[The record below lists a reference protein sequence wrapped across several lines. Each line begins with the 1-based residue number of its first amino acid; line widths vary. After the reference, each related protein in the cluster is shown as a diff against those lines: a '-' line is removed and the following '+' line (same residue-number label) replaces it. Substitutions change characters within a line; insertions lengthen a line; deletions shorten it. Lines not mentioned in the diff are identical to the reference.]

1 MSVAVPV
8 LRTAEEVRTTVDEWR
23 CSGRTIGFV
32 PTMGALHQGHLSL
45 VSKAFDHADA
55 VIVSLFVNPV
65 QFGPDEDYNS
75 YPRTIRDDIIKLE
88 NAGADAVFIPGKD
101 LVYPEGFSTSVHV
114 SNLTDTLCGKQRP
127 GHFDGVATVCAIL
140 FGIVKPD
147 IAVFGRKDAQ
157 QLAVV
162 KRMVQDL
169 RFDIRI
175 IGADIYRERDGLA
188 MSSRNRY
195 LRPAERTQATALFRG
210 LSRAAELAC
219 KGEKD
224 TAVLCQTARRII
236 EESPLAVIQ
245 YLEIV
250 DQETMK
256 PAESLDGPGLLAVAV
271 YFGKTRLIDN
281 IVLDTGANKKED

>member
-1 MSVAVPV
+1 MSAVPV
-8 LRTAEEVRTTVDEWR
+8 LRTIEEVRKTVDEWR

-45 VSKAFDHADA
+45 VSKALDHADS
-55 VIVSLFVNPV
+55 VIVSIFVNPA
-65 QFGPDEDYNS
+65 QFGQDEDFES
-75 YPRTIRDDIIKLE
+75 YPRTISDDIDKLE
-88 NAGADAVFIPGKD
+88 KAGVNAVFYPEKD
-101 LVYPEGFSTSVHV
+101 IIYPEGSSTSVHV
-114 SNLTDTLCGKQRP
+114 SNLTETLCGKQRP

-157 QLAVV
+157 QLAVI

-175 IGADIYRERDGLA
+175 VGADIYREHDGLA
-188 MSSRNRY
+188 VSSRNRY
-195 LRPAERTQATALFRG
+195 LRPIERTQATALFRG
-210 LSRAAELAC
+210 LSRAAELAG
-219 KGEKD
+219 KGERD
-224 TAVLCQTARRII
+224 TGRLCEVARQII
-236 EESPLAVIQ
+236 KKSPLAVVQ

-250 DQETMK
+250 DQDTMK
-256 PAESLDGPGLLAVAV
+256 PVERLDGPGLLAVAV

-281 IVLDTGANKKED
+281 IVLNPGANCKED